1 MKLSN
6 WMARNILVSFETV
19 FRFIVI
25 MNSITSYFYAV
36 VSSRQQSPEAAAQ
49 AAERL
54 QKLQLEQ
61 QGKGENVTKPGA
73 LVANGQANFVS
84 PKSGSTLKQAR
95 TSSNKKTSSNAKK
108 KPKPGNNNI
117 YNL

>member
-36 VSSRQQSPEAAAQ
+36 VSSRQQSPE